1 MRDLLDEDTRWTTQ
15 ILAVSPDDIE
25 GAQKMVDRVT
35 AEAGG
40 PPGFPLLAD
49 PHLSVISRYG
59 VFNPEPFNG
68 QPVPHPAVYVIDR
81 TGTVTWKFL
90 NTDAR
95 IRAENKDILAAIA
108 QLTNE

>member
-1 MRDLLDEDTRWTTQ
+1 MDEDTSWTTQ
-15 ILAVSPDDIE
+15 ILALSPDDIE
-25 GAQKMVDRVT
+25 GAQKMVDRIT

-49 PHLSVISRYG
+49 PDRSVISRYG

-68 QPVPHPAVYVIDR
+68 RPVPHPAVYVIDR
-81 TGTVTWKFL
+81 AGTVTWKFL

-95 IRAENKDILAAIA
+95 IRAENEDILTALA

>member
-1 MRDLLDEDTRWTTQ
+1 M
-15 ILAVSPDDIE
+15 
-25 GAQKMVDRVT
+25 
-35 AEAGG
+35 
-40 PPGFPLLAD
+40 
-49 PHLSVISRYG
+49 
-59 VFNPEPFNG
+59 FNPEPFNG